1 MTRGTSHHTIII
13 TPDLSLARL
22 TNARPT
28 ANLRTFMSRSV
39 TLKSKLPTINFV
51 FPPTTAFAFPR
62 PPRCT
67 VSTAIAVAA
76 ALRFPRFL
84 LPALPFL
91 TPPIAMGAGPEDDP
105 PRAVFLA
112 VDARFLPPTATRTED
127 FAARRL
133 GAVLRVSLIMSS
145 RDWSRFM
152 AAMVGGFDREA
163 RSADSRAE
171 RRRGDGGD
179 ARGRGS
185 RA

>member
-1 MTRGTSHHTIII
+1 M
-13 TPDLSLARL
+13 
-22 TNARPT
+22 
-28 ANLRTFMSRSV
+28 LRTRESRVIFARAKPNFV
-39 TLKSKLPTINFV
+39 TLLV
-51 FPPTTAFAFPR
+51 LQGHEH
-62 PPRCT
+62 
-67 VSTAIAVAA
+67 AVAA

-163 RSADSRAE
+163 RSEDSRAE
-171 RRRGDGGD
+171 GRRGDGGD
-179 ARGRGS
+179 GRGRGS

>member
-51 FPPTTAFAFPR
+51 FPPATAFAFPR

-91 TPPIAMGAGPEDDP
+91 TPPIAMGAGPADDP

-163 RSADSRAE
+163 RSEDSRAE
-171 RRRGDGGD
+171 GRRGDGGD
-179 ARGRGS
+179 GRGRGS